1 MLDSFAVFTA
11 NTVLLLGSN
20 AIAMFRL
27 GDTAIKPGEVPA
39 LSGETAVSVSL
50 KPSTITSLP
59 NVLVALTP

>member
-1 MLDSFAVFTA
+1 VFTEYTLFVA
-11 NTVLLLGSN
+11 GSK